1 MAFWSVE
8 WELKTKVGANS
19 RGLSSA
25 ARSAQGTAGGT
36 ETETEKGKS
45 KREEN

>member
-25 ARSAQGTAGGT
+25 ARSAQGTGGT